1 MPITVIGSKFNIE
14 YEKSEAANEA
24 LRTQRAIEHAR
35 GLKWEEAGSEPP
47 KGTEIKNELLAA
59 ALRDKTDFTHEDLD
73 RFGVSGLF
81 VGRGGWVGGRDG
93 GKERERD
100 GVWEGGR
107 EGGREGGWVG
117 GITHHTDTDTHAH
130 THTHT
135 HLWVW
140 ECVGVWVCPP
150 PPPVLPW
157 PSGQAA
163 DSFMA

>member
-1 MPITVIGSKFNIE
+1 MTAEGRRRMNLTWK
-14 YEKSEAANEA
+14 
-24 LRTQRAIEHAR
+24 
-35 GLKWEEAGSEPP
+35 LKWEEAGSEPP
-47 KGTEIKNELLAA
+47 KGTELKNELLAT
-59 ALRDKTDFTHEDLD
+59 ALRDKTDFTHEDLHH
-73 RFGVSGLF
+73 FGLHGGWW
-81 VGRGGWVGGRDG
+81 VGGWEGGWEGGCGWVGSYMTP
-93 GKERERD
+93 
-100 GVWEGGR
+100 
-107 EGGREGGWVG
+107 
-117 GITHHTDTDTHAH
+117 THTETQ